1 MPGEVAVCISLF
13 SWSIVVHGSVL
24 LKRIRYGSGV
34 HAPGRCSNRSTCSS
48 GNSTT
53 EPYLCMH
60 RSAPTSFYCGHF
72 FALSACATAHLRIQT
87 RNCSV
92 LLAHAAAVSIF
103 RAKYQRGGA
112 VIGFTADSGWCD
124 PDALFVADGSCRIQ
138 TNRCRSEP
146 WSANASD
153 VAAAERALLFSF
165 AIFMDPL
172 IFGDWPEEVRRRAGC
187 CAATAAIFVLPKP
200 LCYHCPSS

>member
-1 MPGEVAVCISLF
+1 MDPFVFVLHRR
-13 SWSIVVHGSVL
+13 SWQRVVETLQV
-24 LKRIRYGSGV
+24 RQ
-34 HAPGRCSNRSTCSS
+34 
-48 GNSTT
+48 
-53 EPYLCMH
+53 
-60 RSAPTSFYCGHF
+60 RSACTRTLQQQEHVHQRQQHHRTVSLYAQVSTYKLLLQSMSSPG
-72 FALSACATAHLRIQT
+72 LACATAHSRIQT

-103 RAKYQRGGA
+103 RAKYQRAGA

-124 PDALFVADGSCRIQ
+124 PDSLFVADGSCRIQ
-138 TNRCRSEP
+138 TNCCRSEP
-146 WSANASD
+146 WSTNASD

-187 CAATAAIFVLPKP
+187 CAATAAVFVLPKP

>member
-1 MPGEVAVCISLF
+1 MECTHRDAAATGARAAAATAPQNRIFVCTGQHLQ
-13 SWSIVVHGSVL
+13 
-24 LKRIRYGSGV
+24 
-34 HAPGRCSNRSTCSS
+34 ASNANMSS
-48 GNSTT
+48 
-53 EPYLCMH
+53 PCL
-60 RSAPTSFYCGHF
+60 
-72 FALSACATAHLRIQT
+72 ACAAAHSRIQT

-103 RAKYQRGGA
+103 RGKYQRAGA

-138 TNRCRSEP
+138 TNCCRSEP
-146 WSANASD
+146 WSTNASD